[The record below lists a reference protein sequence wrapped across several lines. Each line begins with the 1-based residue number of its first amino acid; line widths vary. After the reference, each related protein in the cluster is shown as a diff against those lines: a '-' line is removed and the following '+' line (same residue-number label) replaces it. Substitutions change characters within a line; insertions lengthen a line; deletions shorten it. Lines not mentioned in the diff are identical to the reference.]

1 MVSAT
6 IVLCPP
12 TTFTCSGYFKVDIEL
27 KKNVVKLLVQE
38 GYFAVNELNDF
49 LVTQEKASIAK

>member
-1 MVSAT
+1 M
-6 IVLCPP
+6 
-12 TTFTCSGYFKVDIEL
+12 DIEL